1 MKKLT
6 MIFLGFLFAITC
18 MVSTEPLHAYS
29 RKTSI
34 YTPYTPK
41 SYTKKAPCAG
51 FGKRSKANGL
61 PKTKIVRG
69 HVKKT
74 NKGYT
79 RVNPYARSK

>member
-6 MIFLGFLFAITC
+6 MIFLGFLFAVTC
-18 MVSTEPLHAYS
+18 MVSTEPFLAYS

-34 YTPYTPK
+34 SAPK

-79 RVNPYARSK
+79 RVNPYARSR